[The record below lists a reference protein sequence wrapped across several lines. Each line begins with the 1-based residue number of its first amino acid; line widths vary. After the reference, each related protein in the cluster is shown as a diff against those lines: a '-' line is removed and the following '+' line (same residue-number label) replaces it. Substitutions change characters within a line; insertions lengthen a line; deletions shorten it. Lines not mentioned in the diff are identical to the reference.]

1 MVLKD
6 IFNSSILSPGNTLNE
21 RRRFKAWRIPL
32 ADPLSRWAALV
43 VDLFVILAPLISLFL
58 SSVKKQVLIS
68 EWLGKGLDF
77 QVYILM
83 YLILAMM
90 IVILYQGLF
99 TAFFG
104 GTPGKLFFGLRVVS
118 IWNEEKPGMGASLLR
133 AVYWCIGALLFFLP
147 HLAIFYHRERRPIY
161 DRLADT
167 VVIAQEKFAVGPPA
181 MGLGGLLRLTLS
193 IVYVAIFMS
202 ITHSLYGIF
211 EENRKHQTA
220 NFFWQTEDSDSC
232 RNVSR
237 YFQLKNLH
245 SGPAVRMERAL
256 SLFAIEKIDDE
267 CLDREADNVLWNFD
281 EATPAYAAKALLF
294 MDEKSVY
301 TKYLTK
307 TCQGRSDSDYC
318 LLLKALR
325 SEFQDKTPLDL
336 DRIYFNLSRST
347 HDDIKIWSLKYWL
360 KTHDYTQ
367 ALNIIDNIKADGE
380 IASYLAESRAK
391 ALWATNQFNNARIA
405 LYTLLPTTPLED
417 RVYTNSWFCY
427 HESLQGCSSK
437 QERSCTALM
446 DDLANFQVSNLDP
459 EILIPIIRRA
469 ECEKGNKVNYT
480 DFLKSTKTSAL
491 RDLLGAL
498 LKKSTQ
504 SDTSRSLL
512 TEILTK
518 SADPILKAEASLRLL
533 DLPNNPKSTDLV
545 FKEWKEKKSNYGDH
559 WVIIGQ
565 KIFENNFSHHRY
577 QQAYEAGKLLARA
590 IESNSFL
597 EKYIVSAHRSGHSK
611 QAWDIIA
618 TQSPEKGTRMPA
630 ANEKKEFEDIK
641 GELRKKFN
649 K

>member
-6 IFNSSILSPGNTLNE
+6 VFNSSILSPGNSLNE

-90 IVILYQGLF
+90 IVVLYQGLF

-118 IWNEEKPGMGASLLR
+118 IWNEEKPGIGASLLR

-193 IVYVAIFMS
+193 LLYVAIFMS
-202 ITHSLYGIF
+202 TTHSLYTIF

-220 NFFWQTEDSDSC
+220 NLFWQTEESDTC
-232 RNVSR
+232 RSVSN
-237 YFQLKNLH
+237 YFHQKN
-245 SGPAVRMERAL
+245 SQGGPALRMERAL

-267 CLDREADNVLWNFD
+267 CLDREADNVLWNF
-281 EATPAYAAKALLF
+281 EEITPAYAAKALLF

-307 TCQGRSDSDYC
+307 TCQGKSDPEYC
-318 LLLKALR
+318 LLLRALR
-325 SEFQDKTPLDL
+325 SEFQDKKRPDL

-347 HDDIKIWSLKYWL
+347 HDDVKIWSLKYWL
-360 KTHDYTQ
+360 KTHDYAQ
-367 ALNIIDNIKADGE
+367 ALNVIDNIKGDGE
-380 IASYLAESRAK
+380 IAAYLAESRAK
-391 ALWATNQFNNARIA
+391 ALWSTNQFNNARVA
-405 LYTLLPTTPLED
+405 LYTLLPSSPLED

-427 HESLQGCSSK
+427 HESLQGCSTK
-437 QERSCTALM
+437 QERSCNALM
-446 DDLANFQVSNLDP
+446 DDLANFQVSSLDP
-459 EILIPIIRRA
+459 EILIPIVRRA
-469 ECEKGNKVNYT
+469 ECEKGSKVNYS
-480 DFLKSTKTSAL
+480 DFLKAAKTSTL
-491 RDLLGAL
+491 RDFLGAL

-504 SDTSRSLL
+504 SDSSRSLL
-512 TEILTK
+512 TDILAK

-533 DLPNNPKSTDLV
+533 DLPHNPKTAEFV
-545 FKEWKEKKSNYGDH
+545 FKEWKDKKSNFGDH
-559 WVIIGQ
+559 WVIVGQ
-565 KIFENNFSHHRY
+565 KVFDKDFSNRRY
-577 QQAYEAGKLLARA
+577 QQAYESGLLLARV
-590 IESNSFL
+590 IESSSFL
-597 EKYIVSAHRSGHSK
+597 EKYVVSAYRSGHAK

-618 TQSPEKGTRMPA
+618 AQNPEKNIRLPA
-630 ANEKKEFEDIK
+630 AFEKRELDEIK
-641 GELRKKFN
+641 GELRKKFG